1 MFSYF
6 CPMKILISPAKSISK
21 QDLSSTLEPTV
32 GTFLVEAESLAKKLK
47 KFSVRKIEMM
57 MHVSNDIASLNF
69 ERYQN
74 WEKPEVLTEEA
85 RPAISLFTGEV
96 FRGIDAVSMS
106 DKQMDFAQNNI
117 RILSGMYGLL
127 KPMDLMF
134 PYRLEMG
141 TSWKVTLKTT
151 NLYKFWGAK
160 LSKELNSEME
170 KEEVIINLA
179 STEYFKAID
188 KKTIKAKIITPVFK
202 ELKNGDYKVIMTFAK
217 NARGKMTRYII
228 DNQITEP
235 DQVKFFDV
243 DGYRFHEALSS
254 DLEWVFTR

>member
-1 MFSYF
+1 
-6 CPMKILISPAKSISK
+6 
-21 QDLSSTLEPTV
+21 
-32 GTFLVEAESLAKKLK
+32 
-47 KFSVRKIEMM
+47 
-57 MHVSNDIASLNF
+57 
-69 ERYQN
+69 
-74 WEKPEVLTEEA
+74 
-85 RPAISLFTGEV
+85 
-96 FRGIDAVSMS
+96 
-106 DKQMDFAQNNI
+106 
-117 RILSGMYGLL
+117 
-127 KPMDLMF
+127 
-134 PYRLEMG
+134 
-141 TSWKVTLKTT
+141 
-151 NLYKFWGAK
+151 
-160 LSKELNSEME
+160 ME